1 MAAALPAPV
10 QGYFDA
16 VHASQPDALANC
28 FAEDA
33 EVHFPMQD
41 PVVGRAK
48 IREFYAGVFV
58 FYARRHDEITAV
70 YKSESGN
77 VAAEIHFDGTTGDGK
92 DVTFDA
98 VDVFTVHNN
107 KIRKLRIFYD
117 SAKVLQMLGALPS
130 ASR

>member
-16 VHASQPDALANC
+16 VHASQPDALAAC

-33 EVHFPMQD
+33 EVHFPMQEL
-41 PVVGRAK
+41 VVGRGK

-70 YKSESGN
+70 YQSANGD
-77 VAAEIHFDGTTGDGK
+77 VATEIHFDGTTGDGK

-98 VDVFTVHNN
+98 VDVFTVRNN
-107 KIRKLRIFYD
+107 KIQKLRIFYD